1 MSDREDSSGEIVHGS
16 SQEAPRRH
24 DLTNVDQVSLLNSSI
39 DSALKRQSDSCM
51 QYIDSRFSQLP
62 KPTVQPVDDFVF
74 SREGNKIQFK
84 LNTERSNKLSDI
96 LECFQSKDF
105 EAAELIIKSEL
116 NEITQ
121 RNKIIKIAD
130 RHEWDVVKEYSIPPL
145 AGDNED
151 AVKLRAAI
159 NRATRRRAKPYER
172 SNYTFTTGRGSFRR
186 QPDTSSANSNQ
197 PTFPAGAC
205 FECHLPGHFAR
216 QCPYKFRQYA
226 PRKAPSATVSVQPDN
241 PQTGS
246 KPREDEVEYE
256 LLHCFEYSE
265 KYELK
270 SGSKSVKAR
279 LKLLSK
285 FWENTIRAN
294 SFILDVIK
302 EGYKIPFMA
311 QPTPVL
317 LKNNTSAIKHREFV
331 TTAINEL
338 LESGCVVEQSNIPFC
353 VIPLTVSVKKR

>member
-1 MSDREDSSGEIVHGS
+1 MI
-16 SQEAPRRH
+16 P
-24 DLTNVDQVSLLNSSI
+24 
-39 DSALKRQSDSCM
+39 
-51 QYIDSRFSQLP
+51 YDSRFSNLP

-84 LNTERSNKLSDI
+84 FNTECSIILSDI
-96 LECFQSKDF
+96 LECIQSKDF

-130 RHEWDVVKEYSIPPL
+130 RHGWDVVKEYYIPHL
-145 AGDNED
+145 ADDNED

-159 NRATRRRAKPYER
+159 NRAIRKRAKPYEH
-172 SNYTFTTGRGSFRR
+172 SNSTFTTGRGFFRR
-186 QPDTSSANSNQ
+186 QPDTSSAKSNQ

-205 FECHLPGHFAR
+205 LEFHLPGHFVR

-226 PRKAPSATVSVQPDN
+226 PRKAPQFLFNQTTAQTV
-241 PQTGS
+241 S

-256 LLHCFEYSE
+256 LFHPFEYSE

-270 SGSKSVKAR
+270 SGSKSVKGR
-279 LKLLSK
+279 LKLHSE
-285 FWENTIRAN
+285 FWENNIRDN
-294 SFILDVIK
+294 SFVLDLLK

-311 QPTPVL
+311 QTTPVL
-317 LKNNTSAIKHREFV
+317 LKK
-331 TTAINEL
+331 
-338 LESGCVVEQSNIPFC
+338 
-353 VIPLTVSVKKR
+353 